1 MQNNFVGSVFM
12 GTIKWELFIGL
23 DRNYNTATF
32 GEGVIDGNQLVVIKN
47 SFQKVIHGS
56 SLMLL
61 ICAFYETMFVGTN

>member
-23 DRNYNTATF
+23 DRYYNTATF

-56 SLMLL
+56 
-61 ICAFYETMFVGTN
+61 F

>member
-1 MQNNFVGSVFM
+1 VP
-12 GTIKWELFIGL
+12 

>member
-12 GTIKWELFIGL
+12 GAIKWELFIGP
-23 DRNYNTATF
+23 DRYYNTATF

-56 SLMLL
+56 SLMILK
-61 ICAFYETMFVGTN
+61 CAFYETMFVETN